1 MSFNHSFKTKKT
13 HTNIESKFLIKYG
26 YVLPSPAK
34 NQDNE
39 ALETLRSKIANQ
51 KGKIL

>member
-1 MSFNHSFKTKKT
+1 MINQMSFNHFLKPKK
-13 HTNIESKFLIKYG
+13 HTNIESIFLIKYG

-39 ALETLRSKIANQ
+39 ALET
-51 KGKIL
+51 